1 LQTVALPLA
10 EISYDPVKNVTKK
23 RETWRLGV
31 MLDDMW
37 AVFKGDTEDHIEML
51 IRDKEVFLCSFIQI
65 CQYCIQPVNTYI
77 IYTPDLVS

>member
-51 IRDKEVFLCSFIQI
+51 IRDKEVFLCSFIQVY
-65 CQYCIQPVNTYI
+65 QYCI
-77 IYTPDLVS
+77 